1 MDIADF
7 SLDLF
12 SLAGRNALVTGG
24 NTGLGRAFSLALA
37 KAGADVFVVGLAEDD
52 GTTRQLI
59 EGAGR
64 RVEFM
69 LADITQPGVPAA
81 IVHHCVE
88 TLGSVDVLV
97 NSAGTA
103 LLSDVEEFGRDQW
116 DPMVSVNLTA
126 AFELAHEAS
135 KVMIEQRSG
144 KIINIASLFSFLGGK
159 RSPAYAATKAGIM
172 GFTKAY
178 CDELATYNIQ
188 VNAIAPGY
196 FKTAITEATRADP
209 DADRRIV
216 EHIPAARWGETADLM
231 GATVFLASRA
241 ADYVNG
247 HVLVVDG
254 GYLVR

>member
-1 MDIADF
+1 MDLADF
-7 SLDLF
+7 SLDMF
-12 SLAGRNALVTGG
+12 SLAERNALVTGG
-24 NTGLGRAFSLALA
+24 NTGLGRAFSVALA
-37 KAGADVFVVGLAEDD
+37 RAGADVFAVGLAEDD
-52 GTTRQLI
+52 GTTRRLI

-64 RVEFM
+64 RMEFM
-69 LADITQPGVPAA
+69 VADITQPGVPAA
-81 IVHHCVE
+81 IVRRCVE
-88 TLGSVDVLV
+88 TLGSIDILV
-97 NSAGTA
+97 NSAGIA
-103 LLSDVEEFGRDQW
+103 LLSDVADFGRDQW
-116 DPMVSVNLTA
+116 DRMVSVNLTA

-135 KVMIEQRSG
+135 KF
-144 KIINIASLFSFLGGK
+144 INIASLFSFLGG
-159 RSPAYAATKAGIM
+159 RGSPAYAATKAGLV

-178 CDELATYNIQ
+178 CDELAAHNIQ

-196 FKTAITEATRADP
+196 FKTAITEATRGDP
-209 DADRRIV
+209 AANRRII

>member
-24 NTGLGRAFSLALA
+24 NTGLGRAFSVALA
-37 KAGADVFVVGLAEDD
+37 KAGADVFAVGLAEDD
-52 GTTRQLI
+52 GTTRRLI
-59 EGAGR
+59 AGAGR
-64 RVEFM
+64 RMEFM
-69 LADITQPGVPAA
+69 LADITRPGVPAA
-81 IVHHCVE
+81 VVHRCVE
-88 TLGSVDVLV
+88 TLGSVDILV
-97 NSAGTA
+97 NSAGIA
-103 LLSDVEEFGRDQW
+103 LLSDVEEFGRAQW
-116 DPMVSVNLTA
+116 DPMVSVNLTG
-126 AFELAHEAS
+126 AFELAYEAG
-135 KVMIEQRSG
+135 KFMVKQGSG

-159 RSPAYAATKAGIM
+159 RSPAYAATKAGIV

-178 CDELATYNIQ
+178 CDELAAHNVQ

-209 DADRRIV
+209 AADRRIV

-241 ADYVNG
+241 SDYVNG